1 MTDFELPPLA
11 DSVRRWMTHLELAS
25 GTYAERSWPGETV
38 VHAGLALAE
47 EAGEVCKAILKREH
61 GTRGSFGEW
70 TQEVRKECGDV
81 FLVLCDIAH
90 REGFSLAQA
99 VVDRYE
105 EIVDRDLNHD
115 PL

>member
-1 MTDFELPPLA
+1 MDRFEPAPLTDRTRQWVT
-11 DSVRRWMTHLELAS
+11 SLELAS
-25 GTYAERSWPGETV
+25 GSYAARSWPGETV

-47 EAGEVCKAILKREH
+47 EAGEVCKALLKREH
-61 GTRGSFGEW
+61 GTRGTFGEW
-70 TQEVRKECGDV
+70 TQQVRKECGDV

-99 VVDRYE
+99 VMDRYE
-105 EIVDRDLNHD
+105 EIIDRDLNHD